1 MANEGDELCGA
12 QGRNRTTDTCIF
24 SAVLYQLSYLGPRA
38 RESEADKGL
47 REPAVII
54 ARSPGVQNGGCEVY
68 CAGGL
73 PSSRISSSSS
83 SSVTGTT

>member
-1 MANEGDELCGA
+1 MAWQSGGA

-38 RESEADKGL
+38 REGEADKGL

-54 ARSPGVQNGGCEVY
+54 ARSPGVQNGGGEAY
-68 CAGGL
+68 CTGGL

-83 SSVTGTT
+83 SSVTGTA